1 MCKADTVKVHLF
13 LQKQSRQD
21 YCMKLCCWNIVCF
34 LLRKKAASQFFE
46 YIDISNIHFDQFWF
60 ILAAIMN
67 QSWLPMAVICV
78 SHAHQHHIPGISPGS
93 RFGKLVF
100 LECLCSGIYNCS
112 IPGIC
117 VPEIA
122 VPGKTIPRHPGT
134 LPSWIT
140 TWHDNPGILYGISQ
154 GSPCT
159 RDSWE

>member
-1 MCKADTVKVHLF
+1 MHEIMLLEYCLLSTS
-13 LQKQSRQD
+13 QKSS
-21 YCMKLCCWNIVCF
+21 YF
-34 LLRKKAASQFFE
+34 TQFFE
-46 YIDISNIHFDQFWF
+46 YMEILNIHFDQFWF

-100 LECLCSGIYNCS
+100 LECLCSGIYNCN

-122 VPGKTIPRHPGT
+122 VPGMTIPRHPGI

-140 TWHDNPGILYGISQ
+140 TWHDNPRILYGISQ